1 VGNLPT
7 AQRCNP
13 YRLNADAVI
22 AYISFVPSIKWHLI
36 DSTAKK
42 LRVSLKSLFDGFDV
56 HDGSIKNSCH
66 MAGRDGQ
73 LNQTLFKISTTRSCP
88 DNGGCDLVTFFDC
101 LHITLYGVGAPV
113 RVFFPLKTHKTW
125 MNVEPFAWNRPK
137 RSTALQAG
145 STIARQR

>member
-22 AYISFVPSIKWHLI
+22 AYISFGPAIEWYPI
-36 DSTAKK
+36 DSTTKK

-56 HDGSIKNSCH
+56 HDGSIKNSFH

-73 LNQTLFKISTTRSCP
+73 LNQTPFKISPARSCP
-88 DNGGCDLVTFFDC
+88 DKGGCDLVTFFDC
-101 LHITLYGVGAPV
+101 LHIPRCGVGASV
-113 RVFFPLKTHKTW
+113 RVFFLLKAHETW